1 MSKQTLLKI
10 LMREEGFREDPYYC
24 TEGLPTYGWGFV
36 IGKKGDPLP
45 KIKITRE
52 EADKKLL
59 SLIETVYSSLEINAD
74 TSKAFSNC
82 NDDRKA
88 IMGSM
93 VFQLGMYGLLKF
105 KGFLKCAN
113 AKNWSGAAD
122 EMKNS
127 LAYRQTKN
135 RWQRQ
140 SDVMRTGSIE
150 GIY

>member
-1 MSKQTLLKI
+1 MSKQILLKI

-24 TEGLPTYGWGFV
+24 SEGVPTYGWGFA

-45 KIKITRE
+45 NIKITRE
-52 EADKKLL
+52 DADKKLL
-59 SLIETVYSSLEINAD
+59 SMIDTIYSSLERNQD
-74 TSKAFSNC
+74 TAKAFDNC

-105 KGFLKCAN
+105 KSFLRCAT
-113 AKNWSGAAD
+113 AKNWAGAAD
-122 EMKNS
+122 EMKDS